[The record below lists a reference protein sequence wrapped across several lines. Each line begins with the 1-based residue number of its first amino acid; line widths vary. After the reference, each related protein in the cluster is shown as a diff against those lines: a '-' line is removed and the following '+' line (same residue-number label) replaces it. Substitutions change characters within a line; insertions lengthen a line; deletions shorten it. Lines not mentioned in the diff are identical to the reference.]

1 MDHANNLKL
10 PSARARAWRDGAHAA
25 ICDKVEPW
33 AHGTVVRASRFPS
46 YFDFNTV
53 RVEDDPGIDFEE
65 LASFAD
71 RALSGLAHRRV
82 DFDCLDAAERRRAE
96 FERRGWRA
104 TSLLWMRHEGPA
116 PGQPDNRVAAAPY
129 EAPQQLRVLWQHDFG
144 DYSPSFH
151 DHAREVALKRGALT
165 LVVRA
170 GDEPVAFAQLERD
183 GAGAEITQVYV
194 HPDHRGRGLGTA
206 ITRAAIAQ
214 AADATDLWICA
225 DAEERAK
232 EIYARLGFV
241 TAWKTMNFLRPPEA
255 PR

>member
-1 MDHANNLKL
+1 M
-10 PSARARAWRDGAHAA
+10 
-25 ICDKVEPW
+25 
-33 AHGTVVRASRFPS
+33 RASRFPS

-53 RVEDDPGIDFEE
+53 RVEDDPGTDVEE

-71 RALSGLAHRRV
+71 RALSGLPHRRV
-82 DFDCLDAAERRRAE
+82 DFDCLVAAERRRTE

-104 TSLLWMRHEGPA
+104 TSLLWMRHECPA
-116 PGQPDNRVAAAPY
+116 PGQPDKRVEAAPY
-129 EAPQQLRVLWQHDFG
+129 EAPQRLRVLWQRDFG

-151 DHAREVALKRGALT
+151 DHAREVALKRGVLT

-170 GDEPVAFAQLERD
+170 DEEPVAFAQLERD
-183 GAGAEITQVYV
+183 GGGAEITQVYV
-194 HPDHRGRGLGTA
+194 HPDHRGRGVGTA

-241 TAWKTMNFLRPPEA
+241 TAWRTMSFLLPPQG